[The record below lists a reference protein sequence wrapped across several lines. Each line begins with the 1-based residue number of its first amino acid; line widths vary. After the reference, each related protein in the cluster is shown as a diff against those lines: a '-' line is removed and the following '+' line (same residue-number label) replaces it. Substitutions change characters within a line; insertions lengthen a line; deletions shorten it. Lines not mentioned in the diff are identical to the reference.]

1 MATRKIFLA
10 LFVFVISFKIIL
22 AQQYT
27 YTVDLQNIMK
37 DRVKVTCTVPS
48 QTADRID
55 FIFPNVIPG
64 SYALKEYGR
73 YIDQFNAFDENGN
86 KLKVKKADRYNFSIL
101 GASKLKKIEYVVNDS
116 WEEKNGSRFI
126 FQPGG
131 TNIDAG
137 KNFVINNYGFF
148 GYVEGMKNLPFNITV
163 LKPTQLKGY
172 SYLKINPGNETTD
185 VITADNYDKLVDS
198 PIMYCPPQD
207 ATFKIGDTEIIICVY
222 SENQKVSAAQIS
234 EIVKPI
240 AVSLQHF
247 FGTLPVDRY
256 LFMFYLADASKTP
269 KRKGKGLGS
278 GFGALEHNHCSFY
291 YMPESS
297 NAEFMR
303 RNLSDVCA
311 HEFLHILT
319 PLNVHSK
326 EIDDFNFRTP
336 VMSQHLWMYEGVT
349 EYFSNLT
356 QLQDSLIT
364 MAAFMDEM
372 RSKIIASSQFDIFSM
387 TGMSKNVVTKENQV
401 RYLSVY
407 SRGAVLAMMLDILI
421 INDSNGKN
429 SLRQVMMELKKKYG
443 PSKPFNDDD
452 LIPEI
457 TAMTSPVIGDF
468 FKNYIIGT
476 ETPPY
481 QDYFSLIGY
490 SYSPVFV
497 KSIYYF
503 GRFGAN
509 YDEDK
514 KQFFFNKIEG
524 ENAFGIQNNDV
535 IVSIDNKSV
544 TVENIQDTF
553 VKYFFHNS
561 TIPNLVVVVQRDGK
575 RLTLTGS
582 PQNGTRRIQ
591 HHITVATNID
601 SKSTT
606 NLNTFIG
613 KVK

>member
-1 MATRKIFLA
+1 MTIKKIVLS
-10 LFVFVISFKIIL
+10 LFIFVASFKIVL

-27 YTVDLQNIMK
+27 YTVDLQNITK
-37 DRVKVTCTVPS
+37 DRVKVTCLVPP
-48 QTADRID
+48 QTADRVD

-73 YIDQFNAFDENGN
+73 YIIKFKAYDENGK
-86 KLKVKKADRYNFSIL
+86 KLKVKKADRYNFSVL
-101 GASKLKKIEYVVNDS
+101 GASKLKRIEYVVNDS
-116 WEEKNGSRFI
+116 WEEKDGEHFI

-148 GYVEGMKNLPFNITV
+148 GYVEGMKNIPFSITV
-163 LKPTQLKGY
+163 TKPSQLKGY
-172 SYLKINPGNETTD
+172 SYLKITPTNETTD
-185 VITADNYDKLVDS
+185 VLSAENYDQLADN

-207 ATFKIGDTEIIICVY
+207 ATFKVGDSEINICVY
-222 SENQKVSAAQIS
+222 SENKMVNAAQVSDIL
-234 EIVKPI
+234 KPI
-240 AVSLQHF
+240 AASLQHF

-297 NAEFMR
+297 NKEFINE
-303 RNLSDVCA
+303 NLSQVCA

-336 VMSQHLWMYEGVT
+336 VMSKHLWMYEGVT
-349 EYFSNLT
+349 EYFSHLVR
-356 QLQDSLIT
+356 LQDSLMT
-364 MAAFMDEM
+364 MPEFMDEI
-372 RSKIIASSQFDIFSM
+372 RDKIASSAEFDIFSM
-387 TGMSKNVVTKENQV
+387 TDMSKNVVTPANQA

-421 INDSNGKN
+421 IDESNGKN

-443 PSKPFNDDD
+443 PSRPFNDDD

-457 TAMTSPVIGDF
+457 VSLTSPAIGNYLNKYVIGS
-468 FKNYIIGT
+468 
-476 ETPPY
+476 ETP
-481 QDYFSLIGY
+481 DYAEYFKKIGY
-490 SYSPVFV
+490 DFAATFK

-503 GRFGAN
+503 GRFGLN
-509 YDEDK
+509 YSETK
-514 KQFFFNKIEG
+514 KQLFFIEVQ
-524 ENAFGIQNNDV
+524 ENLFGIKNKDVLVAVNNTPV
-535 IVSIDNKSV
+535 TLDNIRTIYENYFANNTSDASV
-544 TVENIQDTF
+544 TITVE
-553 VKYFFHNS
+553 
-561 TIPNLVVVVQRDGK
+561 RDGK
-575 RLTLTGS
+575 ELNLAARPGQATRTLTNYIAIS
-582 PQNGTRRIQ
+582 STSDAK
-591 HHITVATNID
+591 ATN
-601 SKSTT
+601 
-606 NLNTFIG
+606 NLNKFLG
-613 KVK
+613 KIK